1 MQYSTRGRRPAQTCI
16 LSRGHHSPSSAMSSS
31 IAAQCA
37 LIASA
42 ARSASGTTS
51 ALPPSAPLTSPF
63 ASVLDSGTGPS
74 GRSRSSRR
82 AGAAESADADGSIAI
97 VLPVVASRPAR
108 CGGPWRHPPPCDTA
122 SSVSG
127 CEGARLSL
135 PRVSSRPLA
144 SSCSRTAASTTRG
157 GTTGLGSGV
166 EQIPPMSI
174 GGARDATKGRRG
186 VGLGANPCPS
196 VRVC

>member
-1 MQYSTRGRRPAQTCI
+1 MKLRSPRARRARALW
-16 LSRGHHSPSSAMSSS
+16 LSRKRMLELKVDEDRYKMIDLQKHV
-31 IAAQCA
+31 AQVA
-37 LIASA
+37 
-42 ARSASGTTS
+42 
-51 ALPPSAPLTSPF
+51 
-63 ASVLDSGTGPS
+63 VDV
-74 GRSRSSRR
+74 
-82 AGAAESADADGSIAI
+82 AAEGL
-97 VLPVVASRPAR
+97 VLPVVASTPAR